1 MEEIGD
7 ELLVRMKA
15 DKRNPLA
22 PAVRDFDF
30 SSVEAMLIATTSME
44 ITAFVTPMQSLLREP
59 MKSTQANG

>member
-1 MEEIGD
+1 MEKIGD

-30 SSVEAMLIATTSME
+30 SSVEAMLIANEAVPAGFQME
-44 ITAFVTPMQSLLREP
+44 NLNQW
-59 MKSTQANG
+59 